1 MTKSQIAK
9 CKQIAE
15 AYGISQQLDILCE
28 ECAELIQ
35 AVSKVRREVPNADDL
50 LADEIADVSIMVTQ
64 IISLMDDD
72 DTTKL
77 NKIINTKIN
86 NTIFQVGIADFE
98 QKSAFFI
105 FKCKNRVTSVEN
117 PAPQKSGAFTYLFT
131 SPFQE
136 FNFIKNNPSLG

>member
-15 AYGISQQLDILCE
+15 AYGISHQLDILCE

-35 AVSKVRREVPNADDL
+35 AVSKVRREVPNADDM
-50 LADEIADVSIMVTQ
+50 LADELADVSIMIAQ

-77 NKIINTKIN
+77 NIIINAKLDR
-86 NTIFQVGIADFE
+86 QLE
-98 QKSAFFI
+98 
-105 FKCKNRVTSVEN
+105 R
-117 PAPQKSGAFTYLFT
+117 
-131 SPFQE
+131 
-136 FNFIKNNPSLG
+136 IKERNV

>member
-77 NKIINTKIN
+77 NKIINTKLDR
-86 NTIFQVGIADFE
+86 QLE
-98 QKSAFFI
+98 
-105 FKCKNRVTSVEN
+105 R
-117 PAPQKSGAFTYLFT
+117 
-131 SPFQE
+131 
-136 FNFIKNNPSLG
+136 IKERDI

>member
-35 AVSKVRREVPNADDL
+35 AVSKVRREIPNADDM
-50 LADEIADVSIMVTQ
+50 LADELADVSIMIAQ
-64 IISLMDDD
+64 ILSLMDDD

-77 NKIINTKIN
+77 NKIINTKLDK
-86 NTIFQVGIADFE
+86 QLE
-98 QKSAFFI
+98 
-105 FKCKNRVTSVEN
+105 
-117 PAPQKSGAFTYLFT
+117 L
-131 SPFQE
+131 
-136 FNFIKNNPSLG
+136 IKERNV

>member
-35 AVSKVRREVPNADDL
+35 AVSKVRREVPNADDM
-50 LADEIADVSIMVTQ
+50 LADELADVSIMIAQ

-77 NKIINTKIN
+77 NKIINAKLDR
-86 NTIFQVGIADFE
+86 Q
-98 QKSAFFI
+98 
-105 FKCKNRVTSVEN
+105 
-117 PAPQKSGAFTYLFT
+117 
-131 SPFQE
+131 
-136 FNFIKNNPSLG
+136 LGRIEERTV

>member
-35 AVSKVRREVPNADDL
+35 AVSKVRREIPNADDM
-50 LADEIADVSIMVTQ
+50 LADELADVSIMIAQ

-77 NKIINTKIN
+77 NKIINAKLDRQLERIEERT
-86 NTIFQVGIADFE
+86 V
-98 QKSAFFI
+98 
-105 FKCKNRVTSVEN
+105 
-117 PAPQKSGAFTYLFT
+117 
-131 SPFQE
+131 
-136 FNFIKNNPSLG
+136 

>member
-9 CKQIAE
+9 CRHIAE

-35 AVSKVRREVPNADDL
+35 AVSKVRREVPNADDM
-50 LADEIADVSIMVTQ
+50 LADELADVSIMTTQ

-77 NKIINTKIN
+77 NKIINTKLDR
-86 NTIFQVGIADFE
+86 QLELMKERDA
-98 QKSAFFI
+98 
-105 FKCKNRVTSVEN
+105 
-117 PAPQKSGAFTYLFT
+117 
-131 SPFQE
+131 
-136 FNFIKNNPSLG
+136 